1 MQGTMLFEGE
11 LTASGVQVATC
22 TRALRLRHRV
32 ELMRHN
38 KTPNL
43 NESTEDLGAQ
53 GSNEVDDE
61 VEVEDEYVNVFD
73 WPIAASAK
81 YDQTR
86 LSAEILETTDIHKN
100 TGNRGAED
108 GKEATDNGEDLR
120 RPVTGPVTMVL
131 RTHMSAEMSVAEPLH
146 AALSHPQLQ
155 LIHDCLTGNLLVF
168 GAPPRGLPS
177 NRRFTM
183 MAHCHLPEINLR
195 CLEATINDRTVGQD
209 EAAPKAEKPIRAIA
223 TVSAYKVLLEN
234 EFHMDKTTVL
244 AAQLE
249 ALSVV
254 DGRPSCTTTTSDQ
267 SVKASTPPTSATSKA
282 PKTSSRSN
290 SQRGQQQ
297 DTQQLRKESFHASTN
312 NVPRWREYRPFR
324 QLVQPFPWGGT
335 QDSDGSKDRDGNG
348 TNNSYNTEKV
358 NDFSEPPARLP
369 LLRVAMYSK
378 IAPATNLQVHNKDG
392 TPPTAGQFD
401 RSLTAHV
408 EALQFWACAD
418 AWLELARWADLDFR
432 PRGTPDKLDDS
443 GNLLPTFANL
453 EPSSAGAGAAETQVQ
468 ATSLLPAATAAVH
481 GLRIMTAQVKVK
493 QCTLV
498 LLEDWTIKV
507 PVDPKSPRY
516 SPPYSST
523 ASSSNTSSNSNHTS
537 SLSHHKSGQVPEK
550 PEEYSWAEPFG
561 DLATGALEG
570 ADSTELS
577 AVAAAAAL
585 TQAAVALADL
595 ELTVY
600 QRDEANTL
608 APLQA
613 YSSSRSSSSSSSKY
627 DNVLRALPGITAG
640 HMNLDLAVAQL
651 QLFRSQASAADG
663 KHHQPNGPTGEP
675 LPASSPS
682 AGHQTAAEEQG
693 SKSGEGR
700 GGSRRKQRKRR
711 ANSSDYDGNSG
722 NGGGNAAAVSLEVQ
736 ILEPTV
742 LGLQYERRR
751 QAGTGATNEAFTVG
765 LESVDAAVSMK
776 LQNIQYLSSVCT
788 MYPCNSLSYFYNF
801 CTIQTWC
808 LFQFLR

>member
-1 MQGTMLFEGE
+1 MQGALLYEGE
-11 LTASGVQVATC
+11 LKASGVQVATR

-32 ELMRHN
+32 QLTGPRTILDEPTGGLRRN
-38 KTPNL
+38 QDDGRQINNTFAG
-43 NESTEDLGAQ
+43 NEGDSEDIEDDTEQ
-53 GSNEVDDE
+53 VD
-61 VEVEDEYVNVFD
+61 VLD
-73 WPIAASAK
+73 WPISASAT
-81 YDQTR
+81 YNQTR
-86 LSAEILETTDIHKN
+86 LSAEVFETSNVHKT
-100 TGNRGAED
+100 TGKSGADD
-108 GKEATDNGEDLR
+108 GKEATEDLR
-120 RPVTGPVTMVL
+120 GPVTAPVTVVL
-131 RTHMSAEMSVAEPLH
+131 RTHMSADMSVAEPLH

-155 LIHDCLTGNLLVF
+155 LIHDCMSGNLLVF

-183 MAHCHLPEINLR
+183 MAHCRLPEINLR
-195 CLEATINDRTVGQD
+195 CLEAINNDRGVGHQG
-209 EAAPKAEKPIRAIA
+209 EAASTTAVPTRVIA
-223 TVSAYKVLLEN
+223 TVSAFKVLLEN

-254 DGRPSCTTTTSDQ
+254 DGRPSCTTATSDQ
-267 SVKASTPPTSATSKA
+267 SAKSATSSATATFADSKA
-282 PKTSSRSN
+282 SSRKY
-290 SQRGQQQ
+290 SQRGQHQQ
-297 DTQQLRKESFHASTN
+297 MQQQRKESFNAPTN
-312 NVPRWREYRPFR
+312 NVPKWREYRPFR

-335 QDSDGSKDRDGNG
+335 HDNDDSNDRDTNG
-348 TNNSYNTEKV
+348 ANLDVEAEKV
-358 NDFSEPPARLP
+358 KDSSEPPARLP

-378 IAPATNLQVHNKDG
+378 IAPATALHVHGKDDSE
-392 TPPTAGQFD
+392 PTAGQFD
-401 RSLTAHV
+401 RSFTAHV

-443 GNLLPTFANL
+443 GDLLPTFANL
-453 EPSSAGAGAAETQVQ
+453 ANLDPSSAAGGAGNTQGREIS
-468 ATSLLPAATAAVH
+468 SLPEATAAVH
-481 GLRIMTAQVKVK
+481 GLRVMTAQVKVK

-507 PVDPKSPRY
+507 PVDPKTPRY
-516 SPPYSST
+516 SPTYSSNAGST
-523 ASSSNTSSNSNHTS
+523 NASNSNHS
-537 SLSHHKSGQVPEK
+537 SSTYK
-550 PEEYSWAEPFG
+550 PERSSENLEQYAWAEPFG
-561 DLATGALEG
+561 DLATGAVEG

-608 APLQA
+608 APSLA
-613 YSSSRSSSSSSSKY
+613 GNSNGNSRSSSSSSSNRY
-627 DNVLRALPGITAG
+627 DDVLRALPGITAG

-663 KHHQPNGPTGEP
+663 KYQHPSGPTGEP
-675 LPASSPS
+675 TGNPFPPASPPNT
-682 AGHQTAAEEQG
+682 GRKGGAEEEG
-693 SKSGEGR
+693 MKSDGREGF
-700 GGSRRKQRKRR
+700 SRKERKRR
-711 ANSSDYDGNSG
+711 ADSSGYDGHSG
-722 NGGGNAAAVSLEVQ
+722 SAAAASLEVQ

-765 LESVDAAVSMK
+765 LESVDAAVKDYNLKEALFSVRK
-776 LQNIQYLSSVCT
+776 LQ
-788 MYPCNSLSYFYNF
+788 
-801 CTIQTWC
+801 TIQPTYYT
-808 LFQFLR
+808 QHQ